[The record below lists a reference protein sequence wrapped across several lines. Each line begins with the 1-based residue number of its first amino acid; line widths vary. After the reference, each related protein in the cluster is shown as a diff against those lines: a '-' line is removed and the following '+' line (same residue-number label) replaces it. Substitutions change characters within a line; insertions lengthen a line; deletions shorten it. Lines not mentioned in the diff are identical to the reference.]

1 MAIGTAEILLILG
14 VALLL
19 FCADKLPEI
28 ARAMGKALGEF
39 KKAQRE
45 AELELKSLEKPIV
58 QQTESEI
65 RKLAREMGISTEGKS
80 DEQLREEIKALKARA
95 LGIAECQAR
104 LSLTSGVQLPLYW
117 QYILCFWGYPIWIH
131 LKNLI

>member
-19 FCADKLPEI
+19 FGADKLPEI
-28 ARAMGKALGEF
+28 ARAMGKSMGEF

-45 AELELKSLEKPIV
+45 AELELKSLEKPVV

-65 RKLAREMGISTEGKS
+65 RKLAREMGISIEGKTE
-80 DEQLREEIKALKARA
+80 EQLKEEIKALKA
-95 LGIAECQAR
+95 
-104 LSLTSGVQLPLYW
+104 S
-117 QYILCFWGYPIWIH
+117 
-131 LKNLI
+131 K